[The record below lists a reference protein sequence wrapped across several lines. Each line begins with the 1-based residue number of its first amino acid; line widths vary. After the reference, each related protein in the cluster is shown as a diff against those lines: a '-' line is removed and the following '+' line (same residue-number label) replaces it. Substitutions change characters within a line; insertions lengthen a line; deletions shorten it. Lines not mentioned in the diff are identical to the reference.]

1 MSSFP
6 LTNSIIFQRGRSTT
20 NQIIIHDHPWSSII
34 ILDQQFTSSTNQPDT
49 SRYNRFGD
57 VKEISHGTPNEP
69 MDGAKPFCQ
78 AARPEAPQLWD
89 RQNGGFNGMNY
100 DELWWTWIYEGHLKK
115 NSCRFQRCV
124 KTKVGMIQADVFLF
138 SRLKPPRLYIDNE
151 NIYYIINRN
160 STEVIQ
166 IKSTKTRL
174 HIKVVDTTEG

>member
-1 MSSFP
+1 M
-6 LTNSIIFQRGRSTT
+6 N
-20 NQIIIHDHPWSSII
+20 
-34 ILDQQFTSSTNQPDT
+34 LDIRRT
-49 SRYNRFGD
+49 
-57 VKEISHGTPNEP
+57 
-69 MDGAKPFCQ
+69 
-78 AARPEAPQLWD
+78 
-89 RQNGGFNGMNY
+89 
-100 DELWWTWIYEGHLKK
+100 LKK

>member
-1 MSSFP
+1 M
-6 LTNSIIFQRGRSTT
+6 
-20 NQIIIHDHPWSSII
+20 
-34 ILDQQFTSSTNQPDT
+34 
-49 SRYNRFGD
+49 
-57 VKEISHGTPNEP
+57 
-69 MDGAKPFCQ
+69 
-78 AARPEAPQLWD
+78 
-89 RQNGGFNGMNY
+89 MNY
-100 DELWWTWIYEGHLKK
+100 DELGYTKDIKT

-151 NIYYIINRN
+151 NIINRN